1 VPLSNAEGGI
11 FAFETEAKSVSI
23 FYSKLSVEY
32 LQPLFV
38 LFSKLKNMSN
48 TAYQIVG
55 GNPVVGEITCYGA
68 KNFATKA
75 MIAALLGSSATTLTN
90 VPPIGD
96 VAITADM
103 LRSLGVTVV
112 WDKAAKMMTIDPT
125 TATDAHVRQPHS
137 GANRMPILMIGAL
150 LHRFDEVSVPMLG
163 GCVIGARGVDFH
175 LDAIQDFGA
184 KIEEGTEGYIARKKE
199 RLRGSHFHLKYP
211 SVGATETAL
220 FLASMATGTSVIQN
234 VAIEPEIMEL
244 VTMLRAMGAVIFTNS
259 NREFR
264 IEGVAELR
272 GCTMNILGDRIET
285 ASWASM
291 AAAVDGSITVHGIRP
306 ETLGNF
312 LSSYRQAGGGFELL
326 DYDSIRFFRASKP
339 QAIHIET
346 DVWPGFST
354 DWQQPFAIF
363 LTQAAGVSV
372 IHETVYEN
380 RFGYLKALKKLGA
393 DVQLA
398 THCLGPLPCRFS
410 GKGHEHSAIISGVT
424 PLTAVEEPL
433 VIPDLRAGLA
443 YVIAAAVA
451 KGTTL
456 LRGVPMIE
464 RGYGDIIPRLQALG
478 LKIEKIDMP

>member
-1 VPLSNAEGGI
+1 
-11 FAFETEAKSVSI
+11 
-23 FYSKLSVEY
+23 
-32 LQPLFV
+32 
-38 LFSKLKNMSN
+38 MSN
-48 TAYQIVG
+48 SAYKIVG
-55 GNPVVGEITCYGA
+55 GNPLHGEITCYGA

-75 MIAALLGSSATTLTN
+75 MIATLLGSSPTTLTN

-96 VAITADM
+96 VEITADM
-103 LRSLGVTVV
+103 LRSLGVTIH
-112 WDKAAKMMTIDPT
+112 WDKEAKMMTIDPT

-150 LHRFDEVSVPMLG
+150 LHRFDEVTVPMLG

-184 KIEEGTEGYIARKKE
+184 KIIEGTEGYIAQKTR
-199 RLRGSHFHLKYP
+199 RLKGAHFHLKFP
-211 SVGATETAL
+211 SVGATETCL
-220 FLASMATGTSVIQN
+220 FLAALSEGTSVIEN
-234 VAIEPEIMEL
+234 VAIEPEISEL
-244 VTMLRAMGAVIFTNS
+244 VTMLRAMGAVIFTDS
-259 NREFR
+259 GRQFR
-264 IEGVAELR
+264 VEGVKELK

-326 DYDSIRFFRASKP
+326 DYDSMRFFRDRKP
-339 QAIHIET
+339 EAIHLET

-354 DWQQPFAIF
+354 DWQQPFAVF
-363 LTQAAGVSV
+363 LTQAKGVSV

-380 RFGYLKALKKLGA
+380 RFGYLKALKRLGA
-393 DVQLA
+393 SVQLA
-398 THCLGPLPCRFS
+398 THCMGRLPCRFS

-424 PLTAVEEPL
+424 PLTAVETPL
-433 VIPDLRAGLA
+433 EIPDLRAGLA
-443 YVIAAAVA
+443 YVIAASVA

-464 RGYGDIIPRLQALG
+464 RGYGDIIPRLTAMG
-478 LKIEKIDMP
+478 LKIEKVDFQ